1 MKVMIRRGDTGLSA
15 YVPKKDL
22 EEPIVETE
30 LETLWGGWVK
40 LANGWVLE
48 LPEMA
53 ADTKMPIT
61 VNARKRSGDG
71 DDD

>member
-1 MKVMIRRGDTGLSA
+1 MKVMIRRSAQGLSA

-22 EEPIVETE
+22 EEAIVEHE
-30 LETLWGGWVK
+30 HGSLWGGWVK

-53 ADTKMPIT
+53 PETTLPIT
-61 VNARKRSGDG
+61 VNAKKRGEEA
-71 DDD
+71 